1 MNVTL
6 HMFLTGGLL
15 PDGRFFLKAE
25 DCMGNPVHPERAAA
39 CLFAW
44 DEHSFFGTFIEK
56 TDQVILLE
64 PLEALRFLV
73 SPGWLEHV
81 TFTLSEDLAGYR
93 TAAGTIMDALAA
105 GNFLPSFSDW
115 QNGRYGWKLAD
126 PREPLPASGERLLSL
141 VINDLLSQRGGVRNA
156 WNGLL
161 RQFPALDVLGED
173 MSPHLGESEWLQT
186 IGLVPDNTPF
196 RTCLQLL
203 EPKGDESDWSLKL
216 LLQDRDLPDR
226 VFELL
231 SEDLEGQ
238 LAVFPLTLGNQ
249 DETAPTGNAIMMT
262 AMPDDWREYRHRLRR
277 DIEKCKE
284 ILPWMDKGA
293 NDTPLSARLSNEQAW
308 TFLTEHSLQLVQAGI
323 HVFLPV
329 WWEQV
334 KRTKPRVK
342 IKVSAHSSGRS
353 PSFFGINQVMDFE
366 WKLALGPLE
375 LSEAE
380 FRRLLDQKQRLLKV
394 QGQWVQLTPALFAQ
408 MQETL
413 KGTTGKNGL
422 TLREVMKLYLAGTEE
437 PSDPS
442 WEEWDRPSA
451 LPVEVELNRH
461 LFQFMAKL
469 QDTKRIPLIEQPPGF
484 QGELRNYQR
493 EGSSWLLF
501 LRQFGLGACLADDMG
516 LGKTI
521 QFITY
526 LLFLKETES
535 RQSPSLLICPTSV
548 IGNWQKEL
556 QRFAPSLSVYVHY
569 GTARHKNEAFIQAAQ
584 EADLVI
590 TSYSLSHLDEQELA
604 SLAWSTICLDE
615 AQHIKNAQTK
625 QATSIRSLR
634 AGHRIAL
641 TGTPIENRLTELW
654 SIFDFLNPGYLGSL
668 RDFSQRF
675 VHPIERDQDQTLVQ
689 QVQRLIQPFLLR
701 RVKTDPHIQLDLPAL
716 NEGKEYVT
724 LTAEQGALYETTI
737 QSMFD
742 RLDQASPMQRRGL
755 ILTTLTRLKQLCDH
769 PGLIDNGLGAPDE
782 KTRSPKIE
790 RLLELISDIRQKG
803 ERSLIFTQYIEMG
816 KLLQRV
822 LEREGY
828 GPVLF
833 LNGSTPK
840 EQRDWMISRFQ
851 DTALPDSERASIFI
865 LSLRAGGTG
874 LNLTEANHVFHID
887 RWWNPAVE
895 KQATDRAY
903 RIGQQRNVQ
912 VYKFISLGT
921 IEEKIDEM
929 MERKL
934 SLSEKIVGNGE
945 NWITELSTQE
955 LRELFLLRSEWLD
968 LKG

>member
-15 PDGRFFLKAE
+15 SDGRFFLKAE
-25 DCMGNPVHPERAAA
+25 DRMGNLVHPDRAAA
-39 CLFAW
+39 SLFAW
-44 DEHSFFGTFIEK
+44 DERSFYGTFLEK
-56 TDQVILLE
+56 TDEGILLE
-64 PLEALRFLV
+64 TMETLFFLV
-73 SPGWLEHV
+73 SPKWLEHV
-81 TFTLSEDLAGYR
+81 SFALSEDLLRWQKVAR
-93 TAAGTIMDALAA
+93 QIVKALAT
-105 GNFLPSFSDW
+105 GNFLPNFSEW
-115 QNGRYGWKLAD
+115 NRGNYGWRLDD
-126 PREPLPASGERLLSL
+126 PQEPLSAEGERLLTL
-141 VINDLLSQRGGVRNA
+141 VLNDLLSQRGGVRTA
-156 WNGLL
+156 WHGLR
-161 RQFPALDVLGED
+161 RQFPALDVLGD
-173 MSPHLGESEWLQT
+173 DLSPHMGESEWLQT
-186 IGLVPDNTPF
+186 IGLRPDDTPF
-196 RTCLQLL
+196 RTCLQLT
-203 EPKGDESDWSLKL
+203 EPEGEAADWSLKL
-216 LLQDRDLPDR
+216 LLQDREMPDR
-226 VFELL
+226 VFEIFSGNSGDNQAVPLRIENQNEIIQADPE
-231 SEDLEGQ
+231 SE
-238 LAVFPLTLGNQ
+238 T
-249 DETAPTGNAIMMT
+249 T
-262 AMPDDWREYRHRLRR
+262 MPDAWRAYRHRLMS
-277 DIEKCKE
+277 DIRKCKE
-284 ILPWMDKGA
+284 ILPWMQNEATGL
-293 NDTPLSARLSNEQAW
+293 PLPASLTNEQAW
-308 TFLTEHSLQLVQAGI
+308 TFLTESSLQLVQAGI

-342 IKVSAHSSGRS
+342 IRVSGHSSGKS
-353 PSFFGINQVMDFE
+353 PAYFGISQVMDFE
-366 WKLALGPLE
+366 WRLAIGSIELG
-375 LSEAE
+375 EAE
-380 FRRLLDQKQRLLKV
+380 FQQLLDQKQRLLKV

-413 KGTTGKNGL
+413 KRTTGKHPL
-422 TLREVMKLYLAGTEE
+422 TLREVMKLHLAGPEE
-437 PSDPS
+437 SPDTT
-442 WEEWDRPSA
+442 WEDWDRPTV
-451 LPVEVELNRH
+451 LPVEVDLNRH
-461 LFQFMAKL
+461 LFQLMAKL
-469 QDTKRIPLIEQPPGF
+469 QDTKRIPLVEQPAGF
-484 QGELRNYQR
+484 QGKLRSYQR

-526 LLFLKETES
+526 LLSLKETGLQ
-535 RQSPSLLICPTSV
+535 QSSSLLICPTSV

-569 GTARHKNEAFIQAAQ
+569 GTARHKEEAFIQAAKK
-584 EADLVI
+584 ADLVI
-590 TSYSLSHLDEQELA
+590 TSYSLSYLDERELA
-604 SLAWSTICLDE
+604 SLAWSSICLDE
-615 AQHIKNAQTK
+615 AQHIKNAQTR
-625 QATSIRSLR
+625 QATAIRGLR

-668 RDFSQRF
+668 REFSRRF
-675 VHPIERDQDQTLVQ
+675 VHPIERDQDRRLVQ

-701 RVKTDPHIQLDLPAL
+701 RVKTDPQIQLDLPAL
-716 NEGKEYVT
+716 NEGKEYVS
-724 LTAEQGALYETTI
+724 LTPEQGALYESTI

-769 PGLIDNGLGAPDE
+769 PGLIDNVLGAPDE
-782 KTRSPKIE
+782 KSRSPKME
-790 RLLELISDIRQKG
+790 RLLELIGDIRQKG

-822 LEREGY
+822 LEKEGY

-840 EQRDWMISRFQ
+840 DMRDWMISRFQ
-851 DTALPDSERASIFI
+851 DTALPDDQRASIFI
-865 LSLRAGGTG
+865 LSLKAGGTG

-921 IEEKIDEM
+921 IEERIDEM

-934 SLSEKIVGNGE
+934 SLSEQIVGNGE
-945 NWITELSTQE
+945 SWITELSTQE